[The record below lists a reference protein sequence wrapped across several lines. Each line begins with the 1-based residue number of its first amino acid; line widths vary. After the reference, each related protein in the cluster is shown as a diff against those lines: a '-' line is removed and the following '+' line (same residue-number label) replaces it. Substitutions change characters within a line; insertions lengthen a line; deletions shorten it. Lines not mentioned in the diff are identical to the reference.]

1 MKELIALFTL
11 MAGFIIWLAQ
21 RRIETKMEIFK
32 DAVKSLIAFE
42 VDVVN
47 HQLQKDNCK
56 IYNDLRRSYP
66 FLRDETLELTQRCT
80 GLVNAFFSQYISNEF
95 TAAINSVSLVYK
107 DDTPRVKGM
116 YGPDKRQ
123 MIINRLSKE
132 LSVSF
137 MFKEWLCRLSGC
149 KRLDK

>member
-1 MKELIALFTL
+1 MKELIALLTL
-11 MAGFIIWLAQ
+11 IAGFIVWLAQ
-21 RRIETKMEIFK
+21 RRIDTKMEIFK

-42 VDVVN
+42 VDVAN
-47 HQLQKDNCK
+47 HQLQKDNCN
-56 IYNDLRRSYP
+56 IDNNLRRPYP

-80 GLVNAFFSQYISNEF
+80 GLVNAFFSQDISKDF
-95 TAAINSVSLVYK
+95 TAAINTVSLVYK
-107 DDTPRVKGM
+107 DGSPIIKGM
-116 YGPDKRQ
+116 YSPDKRQ